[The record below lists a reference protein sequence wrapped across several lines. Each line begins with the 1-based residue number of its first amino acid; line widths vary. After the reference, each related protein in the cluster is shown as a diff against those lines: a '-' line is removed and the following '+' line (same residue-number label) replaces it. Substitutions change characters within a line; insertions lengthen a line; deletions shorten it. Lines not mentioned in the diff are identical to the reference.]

1 MTGVTL
7 RCPNC
12 GTTKSTPGECDAC
25 HEAQVRYYCTNHKP
39 GRWLDAPAC
48 PQCGAKFGDPLRQ
61 AAPPPPLPP
70 RPTVSPSP
78 DLSRTGSVRPP
89 PAPGRAPWGRRE
101 RAPAPDRTVE
111 AAHDSA
117 SVRAARTARMLEILR
132 AASRAGR
139 RPRDVTYVPEA
150 PPAGAAFGGCLMRF
164 IVLVMFMLIVFSFL
178 LSMVGGSLIQMFGG
192 YYY

>member
-1 MTGVTL
+1 MNGVAL

-12 GTTKSTPGECDAC
+12 GTTRSTPGECDAC

-39 GRWLDAPAC
+39 GRWLDAPEC
-48 PQCGAKFGDPLRQ
+48 PQCGAKFGDPVRP
-61 AAPPPPLPP
+61 AAPPPPA
-70 RPTVSPSP
+70 RPTVAPSP
-78 DLSRTGSVRPP
+78 EPSRMGSVRP
-89 PAPGRAPWGRRE
+89 APRPSRAPWGRE
-101 RAPAPDRTVE
+101 RAPAPERTVE
-111 AAHDSA
+111 AGRDSA
-117 SVRAARTARMLEILR
+117 SVGAARAARMLEIIR

-164 IVLVMFMLIVFSFL
+164 VVLVIFMLIVFSFM

>member
-1 MTGVTL
+1 MNGVAL

-39 GRWLDAPAC
+39 GRWLDAPEC
-48 PQCGAKFGDPLRQ
+48 PQCGAKFGDPVRP
-61 AAPPPPLPP
+61 AAPPRPA
-70 RPTVSPSP
+70 RPTVAPSP
-78 DLSRTGSVRPP
+78 EPSRMGSVRP
-89 PAPGRAPWGRRE
+89 APRPSRAPWGRE
-101 RAPAPDRTVE
+101 RAPAPERTVE
-111 AAHDSA
+111 SGRDSA
-117 SVRAARTARMLEILR
+117 SAGAARAARMLEILR

-164 IVLVMFMLIVFSFL
+164 VVLVIFMLIVFSFM